1 MVRDL
6 RAFIRTKA
14 IQGTDMRLKEKVA
27 IVTGAGAGIGEAIA
41 KGFAQ
46 EGASVVIADVDSD
59 RGESVEKTIKEA
71 GGAAMFVLADVASTE
86 SVDQMVAAT
95 VSEYGKPD
103 ILVNNAA
110 VQLIDKDARAHEV
123 SEEIWDRTIDV
134 NLKGVWR
141 CMKASIPHMIGRSS
155 SIINIASPTGM
166 LGVAPDFAAYSTS
179 KGGVF
184 GLTKVSSAGYARDGI
199 RINAIVPGTTMT
211 PLIAEMLEDIDERS
225 RLEDKTP
232 MGRLGTPEDLVGIS
246 VFLASDESAYCTGG
260 VYMADGGMTAV

>member
-1 MVRDL
+1 MSVQPHRSGEGM
-6 RAFIRTKA
+6 
-14 IQGTDMRLKEKVA
+14 QMRLEGKVA

-41 KGFAQ
+41 KGFAL
-46 EGASVVIADVDSD
+46 EGANVVVADVDAA
-59 RGESVEKTIKEA
+59 RGSSVERAINDA
-71 GGAAMFVLADVASTE
+71 GRTAKFVMADVSST
-86 SVDQMVAAT
+86 SCVDELVDIA
-95 VSEYGKPD
+95 VSEYGKLD
-103 ILVNNAA
+103 VLVNNAA
-110 VQLIDKDARAHEV
+110 VQLIDQDARAHEV
-123 SEEIWDRTIDV
+123 SEEVWDRTIDV

-141 CMKASIPHMIGRSS
+141 CMKASIPHMLGRNG
-155 SIINIASPTGM
+155 SIVNIASPTGM
-166 LGVAPDFAAYSTS
+166 LGVAPVFAAYSTS

-184 GLTKVSSAGYARDGI
+184 GLTRVSAAGYARDGI